1 MTQNSKK
8 TSADYKPKMCMTR
21 PKMCNGQH
29 QNVFGHHSSLWKK
42 GKQGGKKKLRT
53 KVQGPIPDLTSSILY
68 LSCCVFN
75 IIRLELKHEST

>member
-1 MTQNSKK
+1 MGNT
-8 TSADYKPKMCMTR
+8 KMCL
-21 PKMCNGQH
+21 GIIH
-29 QNVFGHHSSLWKK
+29 LY
-42 GKQGGKKKLRT
+42 GKKANKEEKKNQRT